1 LLIVG
6 AIIIFVFS
14 SLIILGYPLTGD
26 LNATND
32 SPKEVQAVKVLI
44 YSGEGTMSESVN
56 GILECLNTTNSQN
69 LTPYYYYEYDTTN
82 LVSANNLSS
91 YDVLIV
97 PGGDASSYVKGSSID
112 SEAIKQFVSGGKG
125 YIGICAG
132 AYAASNQIDGLYS
145 GWGLASTI
153 NTKNVIYEGLV
164 PITITSNGN
173 VLGNGTTSLN
183 LHHQNGP
190 PMYSTASDTPM
201 AVYADNQTG
210 YQGYAAIFG
219 VNYGSGRVL
228 LSGSH
233 PEVDPENP
241 QLLARM
247 ILWAANKIS

>member
-1 LLIVG
+1 MLSIG
-6 AIIIFVFS
+6 AIIFFVLS
-14 SLIILGYPLTGD
+14 SLIILGYPLNGD
-26 LNATND
+26 LTDINGT
-32 SPKEVQAVKVLI
+32 SKQVQAVKVLV

-56 GILECLNTTNSQN
+56 GILDCLNTTNSQN
-69 LTPYYYYEYDTTN
+69 LTPYYYYNYTTTN
-82 LVSANNLSS
+82 VVTANNLSS

-97 PGGDASSYVKGSSID
+97 PGGDASSYVEGNSID
-112 SEAIKQFVSGGKG
+112 SAAIKQFVSGGKG

-164 PITITSNGN
+164 PVTISSNGN
-173 VLGNGTTSLN
+173 VLGNGTSTVN

-190 PMYSTASDTPM
+190 AMYSTASDTPM
-201 AVYADNQTG
+201 AIYADNQTG

-219 VNYGSGRVL
+219 MSYGSGRML

-233 PEVDPENP
+233 PEVDPQNP
-241 QLLARM
+241 LLLARM
-247 ILWAANKIS
+247 ILWAAKKI

>member
-1 LLIVG
+1 MG
-6 AIIIFVFS
+6 AIIFFVFS

-26 LNATND
+26 LNASNG
-32 SPKEVQAVKVLI
+32 SPKEVEAVKVLV

-56 GILECLNTTNSQN
+56 GILDCLNTTNNQN
-69 LTPYYYYEYDTTN
+69 LTPYYYYDYATTK
-82 LVSANNLSS
+82 VVTASNLSS

-97 PGGDASSYVKGSSID
+97 PGGDASTYVKGNSID
-112 SEAIKQFVSGGKG
+112 SAAVKQFVNNGKG

-145 GWGLASTI
+145 GWGLASTV

-164 PITITSNGN
+164 PVTITANGN
-173 VLGNGTTSLN
+173 VLGNGTSTIN

-190 PMYSTASDTPM
+190 AMYSTASDTPM
-201 AVYADNQTG
+201 ATYADNQTG

-219 VNYGSGRVL
+219 LNYGSGRAL

-233 PEVDPENP
+233 PEVDPQNP
-241 QLLARM
+241 LLLARM
-247 ILWAANKIS
+247 ILWTAKKIG

>member
-1 LLIVG
+1 MG
-6 AIIIFVFS
+6 AIIFFVFS

-26 LNATND
+26 LNDINGT
-32 SPKEVQAVKVLI
+32 SKQVQSVKVLV

-56 GILECLNTTNSQN
+56 GILDCLNTTNSQN
-69 LTPYYYYEYDTTN
+69 LTPYYYYDYATTN
-82 LVSANNLSS
+82 MVTANNLSS

-97 PGGDASSYVKGSSID
+97 PGGDASSYIKGSSID
-112 SEAIKQFVSGGKG
+112 SAAIKQFVSGGKG

-164 PITITSNGN
+164 PVTITSNGN
-173 VLGNGTTSLN
+173 VLANGTSTVN

-190 PMYSTASDTPM
+190 AMYSTASDTPM
-201 AVYADNQTG
+201 AIYADNQTG

-233 PEVDPENP
+233 PEVDPQNP
-241 QLLARM
+241 LLLARM
-247 ILWAANKIS
+247 ILWTAKKI